1 MPESLER
8 SDSSLPASIML
19 AEHQRV
25 SSLYLHNAAMGE
37 RRVTIHLLFV
47 AGGGT
52 LLLSLPQL
60 MGLKPAADGSFF
72 PIINQLILPGL
83 VIVILMAVEGILTF
97 QRLIERR
104 VRATEYLR
112 AINRI
117 NRYFVDRSPELQQY
131 LPWPSCDNMP
141 AFGGK
146 TLGVADLRDLV
157 AVLNCLYAGILGADL
172 SLLVLE
178 SLQAGTYQGWIGLFA
193 IALGLF
199 VAMATWRWH
208 SRYETSIVQKAEREF
223 AGRVAFPASSA
234 VAREAAVNLPGIE
247 IDA

>member
-1 MPESLER
+1 MADPRES
-8 SDSSLPASIML
+8 SDPSLPASVML

-25 SSLYLHNAAMGE
+25 SNLYLHNAAMGE

-60 MGLKPAADGSFF
+60 MGLKPPADGSFF
-72 PIINQLILPGL
+72 PIINQLILPGSM
-83 VIVILMAVEGILTF
+83 IVLLMGVEGVLTF
-97 QRLIERR
+97 KRLIERS

-117 NRYFVDRSPELQQY
+117 NRFFADRCPEARPYF
-131 LPWPSCDNMP
+131 PWPCCDDRP
-141 AFGGK
+141 AFGAQ

-172 SLLVLE
+172 ILLVLGAFGVG
-178 SLQAGTYQGWIGLFA
+178 SRNWLALAA
-193 IALGLF
+193 IAFGLL
-199 VAMATWRWH
+199 VAIAAWRWH
-208 SRYETSIVQKAEREF
+208 SYQEAAIVRRAERDSREKI
-223 AGRVAFPASSA
+223 AFPSS
-234 VAREAAVNLPGIE
+234 PQG
-247 IDA
+247 